1 MQITDDQT
9 KALTN
14 AGLNLIAQALTI
26 YDSDLRLAVCNAPFQ
41 SMFDLPDR
49 LVTPGAPFED
59 TIRHLAGTGEY
70 GEVGDVDAF
79 VAERVEQ
86 ARAFV
91 PHYMERTRS
100 NGRTISVEGSPLP

>member
-49 LVTPGAPFED
+49 LGTPGAPS
-59 TIRHLAGTGEY
+59 
-70 GEVGDVDAF
+70 VSK
-79 VAERVEQ
+79 
-86 ARAFV
+86 ARPCHRAA
-91 PHYMERTRS
+91 
-100 NGRTISVEGSPLP
+100 GSPSIPTSPTPSGKRRCCAHVQTR